1 MTTETTANADQIAY
15 WNEVAGAKWAANQE
29 RLDRLM
35 APLTEGLMAGA
46 AARTGERV
54 LDVGCGCGEVALR
67 FAAIVGTSGHV
78 VAVDVSAPM
87 LAHAAAREAALP
99 QDGTAMGGRAAVA
112 WQQADAMTYSF
123 PADHDLVVSRFGVMF
138 FEDPLRAFANL
149 RSAMRPG
156 ARLAVLTWR
165 RRSDVEWMNAPLEWL
180 SALQPMPDE
189 ATGAI
194 GPFALADPD
203 ATCRMLAR
211 AGLADVTAA
220 PVQGSLTIGAGA
232 SDAAA
237 VDDALVLLGGTG
249 PAAASLRA
257 MEPDARS
264 QAMTLLRA
272 GIEGRVSGGSVALG
286 GACWLYRGR
295 A

>member
-1 MTTETTANADQIAY
+1 MTTEPTANADQIAY
-15 WNEVAGAKWAANQE
+15 WNEVAGSKWAANQE

-67 FAAIVGTSGHV
+67 LAAAVGASEHV
-78 VAVDVSAPM
+78 TAVDVSAPM
-87 LAHAAAREAALP
+87 LAHAASREAALP
-99 QDGTAMGGRAAVA
+99 LDGQAANGRAAVD
-112 WQQADAMTYSF
+112 WRRADAMTRRF

-138 FEDPLRAFANL
+138 FDDPPRAFANL

-165 RRSDVEWMNAPLEWL
+165 RRADVAWMNAPLEWL
-180 SALQPMPDE
+180 TDLQPMPDD

-203 ATCRMLAR
+203 TTCRMLAR
-211 AGLADVTAA
+211 AGLADVTAE
-220 PVQGSLTIGAGA
+220 PIDGSLTIGAGA
-232 SDAAA
+232 SDEAA

-264 QAMTLLRA
+264 QAMALLRA
-272 GIEGRVSGGSVALG
+272 GIEGRVSGGRVALN

>member
-1 MTTETTANADQIAY
+1 MMTETAANADQITY

-35 APLTEGLMAGA
+35 APLTEGLMVGA

-54 LDVGCGCGEVALR
+54 LDVGCGCGDVALR

-78 VAVDVSAPM
+78 AAVDVSAPM
-87 LAHAAAREAALP
+87 LAHAVSREAALP
-99 QDGTAMGGRAAVA
+99 AGGRVAVD
-112 WQQADAMTYSF
+112 WQQADAMTRRF
-123 PADHDLVVSRFGVMF
+123 PADRDLVVSRFGVMF
-138 FEDPLRAFANL
+138 FDDPIRAFANL

-156 ARLAVLTWR
+156 ARLAVLAWR

-180 SALQPMPDE
+180 SALQPIPED

-194 GPFALADPD
+194 GPFALADPE

-211 AGLADVTAA
+211 AGLADVTAE
-220 PVQGSLTIGAGA
+220 PVDASLTIGAGA
-232 SDAAA
+232 ADEAA
-237 VDDALVLLGGTG
+237 VDDALVLLCGTG

-257 MEPDARS
+257 TEPDARI
-264 QAMTLLRA
+264 QGITLLRA
-272 GIEGRVSGGSVALG
+272 GIEGRVSAGRVALG
-286 GACWLYRGR
+286 GACWLYRSR

>member
-1 MTTETTANADQIAY
+1 MTTDMIENADQIAY
-15 WNEVAGAKWAANQE
+15 WNEAAGAKWAANQE

-35 APLTEGLMAGA
+35 APLTEALLAGA

-67 FAAIVGTSGHV
+67 LATMVGASGHV
-78 VAVDVSAPM
+78 AAVDVSAPM
-87 LAHAAAREAALP
+87 LAHAASREAALP
-99 QDGTAMGGRAAVA
+99 AGGTAMGGRAAVD
-112 WQQADAMTYSF
+112 WQRSDAMTRHF
-123 PADHDLVVSRFGVMF
+123 APDHDLVVSRFGVMF
-138 FEDPLRAFANL
+138 FDDPLRAFANL
-149 RSAMRPG
+149 RAAMRPG

-165 RRSDVEWMNAPLEWL
+165 RRADVEWMNAPLEWL
-180 SALQPMPDE
+180 TALQPMPDD

-194 GPFALADPD
+194 GPFALANPET
-203 ATCRMLAR
+203 TCRMLTR
-211 AGLADVTAA
+211 AGLADVTAT
-220 PVQGSLTIGAGA
+220 PVDGSLTIGAGA

-249 PAAASLRA
+249 LAAASLRA
-257 MEPDARS
+257 MEPDAHR
-264 QAMTLLRA
+264 QACALLRA
-272 GIEGRVSGGSVALG
+272 GIEGRVSGGRVALG